1 MDLDVKIEGKNVLIT
16 GGASGLGAAYAEAF
30 LKSGA
35 QVRLV
40 LSCNYYVKLF
50 VKKNC

>member
-40 LSCNYYVKLF
+40 LSVKLF
-50 VKKNC
+50 VKKYC